1 MATQIEKES
10 EQKSLGFKT
19 LLRKTLR
26 AYLQINQKIHERI
39 TSGGEWKIGE
49 LKEPLRRF
57 FVLYQELVGGEKV
70 PGEVMLKKLPSPG
83 HGEEIWSAKTDE
95 FDIAVTKTDLIKI
108 YEIFESQRLLLLK
121 AYEYE
126 YKDEY
131 KDEDLIVED
140 THFHLHGEERTVTSM
155 LSINAD
161 RLKAGEMFDFNYTW
175 TGPLIFKRNAIEAI
189 RNGSCDKNIG
199 HGLSLKSKQK
209 IYYIVTPV
217 TSNCGEITFGQR
229 ILSIV
234 ELQERQFNNGQK
246 YHVKSVINND
256 TSTVSELIRSLVIEY
271 FVEYGDFTRLAICNQ
286 CDSLYIE
293 SQENYTKYCSRK
305 CTFAHYQDGIV
316 KEKSI
321 CRERQRNWYDRHCT
335 GIDKISIKSNECDS
349 CNLIYKRNGG
359 DCNVLWGKYKDNVLE
374 WFEVE
379 KGESAYSYMCRQ
391 KQLSFYSEQLGRSKT
406 TMGNKLTCKNC
417 TDCLPKEG
425 GEIVA
430 PGECKKILEKPKRK
444 RKVKIGMESV
454 VNHTKNLGTD
464 YGE

>member
-1 MATQIEKES
+1 MATQIEEES

-26 AYLQINQKIHERI
+26 AYLQINQKIHEMI
-39 TSGGEWKIGE
+39 VSGGEWKIGE
-49 LKEPLRRF
+49 LKESLDRF

-70 PGEVMLKKLPSPG
+70 PGEVMLKKLPSPR

-121 AYEYE
+121 AYEVE

-131 KDEDLIVED
+131 KDKDFILED

-155 LSINAD
+155 LSIKAD

-189 RNGSCDKNIG
+189 RKGSCDNNIG

-217 TSNCGEITFGQR
+217 ASHTSEINFAEKILNMSNCLEKPLINGKEHQVP
-229 ILSIV
+229 SI
-234 ELQERQFNNGQK
+234 
-246 YHVKSVINND
+246 INNNF
-256 TSTVSELIRSLVIEY
+256 STISELIQSLVIEY

-305 CTFAHYQDGIV
+305 CTKAHYEDSII
-316 KEKSI
+316 KEKSN
-321 CRERQRNWYDRHCT
+321 CRERQRNWYDRHCV
-335 GIDKISIKSNECDS
+335 GVDKISIRSNECDS
-349 CNLIYKRNGG
+349 CELTHKRNGG
-359 DCNVLWGKYKDNVLE
+359 DCNVLWEKYRENVLE

-391 KQLSFYSEQLGRSKT
+391 RQLNFYSEQLGRSKT
-406 TMGNKLTCKNC
+406 TMGNSSTCKNC
-417 TDCLPKEG
+417 ADCFTKEG
-425 GEIVA
+425 GEIIS

-444 RKVKIGMESV
+444 SKVRIGMGSV
-454 VNHTKNLGTD
+454 VLHTKNLGTD
-464 YGE
+464 FNE